1 MPDISLITS
10 LYRSDKHLPLYI
22 ARIQKIATQLD
33 LSLQIV
39 VVVNDATDTETTL
52 LEKFSK
58 QEIVAVKV
66 IHCER
71 ETLYASWNRG
81 IAQADSDILGF
92 WNVDDKRTAEGLAEG
107 YCLLSSSVELVDF
120 AFTIQQNDLSDNHP
134 AQYNP
139 HDLSPKTGTSPFFMF
154 HRDLYT
160 LAKPFNPHF
169 RITGDFEWCKRDVV
183 RQAKVTQS
191 DTIAGTFI
199 LHGDNLSASANP
211 REWVEFNIALLI
223 HKSPE
228 NLRPVD
234 PNLMRQLWDDWG
246 HQYASLTDEQANWLW
261 GEDARGRFEKY
272 TAERQ
277 QNPVVRR
284 LRLAL
289 ARRGLWQS
297 TEWDVHHG

>member
-10 LYRSDKHLPLYI
+10 LYRSEKHLPLYI
-22 ARIQKIATQLD
+22 ARVQKLATQLD

-66 IHCER
+66 LHCER

-81 IAQADSDILGF
+81 IAQADSAILGF
-92 WNVDDKRTAEGLAEG
+92 WNVDDIRTAEGLAEG
-107 YCLLSSSVELVDF
+107 HRLLNSSADLVDF
-120 AFTIQQNDLSDNHP
+120 GFIIQQDETSEYHP
-134 AQYNP
+134 PQYNP
-139 HDLSPKTGTSPFFMF
+139 SKISPKTGTSPFFMF
-154 HRDLYT
+154 HRNLYNLT
-160 LAKPFNPHF
+160 QAFNPNF
-169 RITGDFEWCKRDVV
+169 RISGDFEWCKRETV
-183 RQAKVTQS
+183 RQATIAYS
-191 DTIAGTFI
+191 DSVAGTFI
-199 LHGDNLSASANP
+199 LHGDNLSGGANP

-223 HKSPE
+223 HNALD

-234 PNLMRQLWDDWG
+234 PNLMHQLWDEWG
-246 HQYASLTDEQANWLW
+246 HQYATISDETANWLW
-261 GEDARGRFEKY
+261 GAGARERYEKY

-277 QNPVVRR
+277 QHPLIRR
-284 LRLAL
+284 FRLAL
-289 ARRGLWQS
+289 ARRGLLQS